1 MPPRKTLNISLTPM
15 LQKFVE
21 KKVAS
26 GRYQT
31 ASEVVRDGLRLLEER
46 ERSMGNDLEAVRRK
60 IATGLRQ
67 AKAGELI
74 DGEAAFAELRVN
86 VNGTRKRRK
95 AG

>member
-1 MPPRKTLNISLTPM
+1 MPPRKTLNVSLTPV

-26 GRYQT
+26 GLYQT

-46 ERSMGNDLEAVRRK
+46 ERANDRDLESVRRK
-60 IATGLRQ
+60 IAVGLRQ
-67 AKAGELI
+67 AKVGKLV
-74 DGEAAFAELRVN
+74 DGSKAFAELRAEIS
-86 VNGTRKRRK
+86 GDRKRRK